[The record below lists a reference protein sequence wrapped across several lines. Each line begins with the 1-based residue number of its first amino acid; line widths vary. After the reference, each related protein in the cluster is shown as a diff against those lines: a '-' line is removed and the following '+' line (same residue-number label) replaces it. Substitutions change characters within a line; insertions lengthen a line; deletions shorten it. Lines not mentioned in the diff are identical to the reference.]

1 MGVRLDEGPVG
12 GHETWCDQKALSPGP
27 DVQLAPVDDA
37 GELKQDGEPAS
48 HPHPVL
54 GRYIHVI
61 TGVVLEGLPRD
72 MEEVETKEFKTK
84 SSIFFHI
91 V

>member
-1 MGVRLDEGPVG
+1 MWSEGPG
-12 GHETWCDQKALSPGP
+12 LSPGP

-48 HPHPVL
+48 YPHPVL

-61 TGVVLEGLPRD
+61 AGVVLEGLPRD
-72 MEEVETKEFKTK
+72 M
-84 SSIFFHI
+84 
-91 V
+91 